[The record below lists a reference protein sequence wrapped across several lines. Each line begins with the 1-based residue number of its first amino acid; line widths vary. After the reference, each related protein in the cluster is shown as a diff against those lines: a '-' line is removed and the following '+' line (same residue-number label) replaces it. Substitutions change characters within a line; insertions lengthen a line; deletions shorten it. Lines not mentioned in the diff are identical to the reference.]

1 MLDKTIR
8 AEVLQYINNH
18 HLTQSQFSERANINA
33 GSFSRLLNQ
42 NKPFSMNQLD
52 GITRAMGMQEDH
64 FYTRFVGECFTLTA
78 PDWRRLRP
86 FIIRCAEVKRLDCIQ
101 LILSNLLDN
110 TAYGTL
116 IFDVAEELFHNRY
129 NEAAALLYEGVG
141 VIEKYQHSE
150 RLALCRYR
158 LFLISL
164 SNDLNQNLKAAVLF
178 EPYANRL
185 VESDQLEAIKHLAHI
200 YISLNE
206 WHKVY
211 ELSEEMFRLA
221 SIQYELSLHTKRKD
235 SEDKQPVRPYY
246 FYMLY
251 ARLLQTAVYEQYED
265 YQKALEYTLM
275 YTDADQWIQDSSDEA
290 TTIIKQF
297 NEFSKANQYLY
308 QLLAGNLDILPDY
321 IEHIASH
328 PEEIFS
334 GICHIVKTANK
345 FDINIDAIL
354 DRFQE
359 HIPYRTYNS
368 AFGEYNKP
376 IKAEE
381 YASFLTNLGM
391 YQIQR
396 DRAKG
401 IDLLLEG
408 LEFAGSIGSVH
419 NMIRSLTL
427 FNQYRGW
434 ANSEQLQMFNNL
446 NNEVYRSYEKIPL
459 VPFSS

>member
-1 MLDKTIR
+1 MDQLEVVCMLDKTIR

-18 HLTQSQFSERANINA
+18 HLTQSQFSERANINS

-52 GITRAMGMQEDH
+52 SITRAMGMQEDH

-86 FIIRCAEVKRLDCIQ
+86 FIIRCAEVKRLDCIR

-116 IFDVAEELFHNRY
+116 IFDVAEELFHNQY

-158 LFLISL
+158 LFLLSL
-164 SNDLNQNLKAAVLF
+164 SDNLTQNLRAAILF

-185 VESDQLEAIKHLAHI
+185 VEADQLEALKHLAHV
-200 YISLNE
+200 YVSLSK
-206 WHKVY
+206 WHKVD

-221 SIQYELSLHTKRKD
+221 SIQYKLSLHTNRKD

-321 IEHIASH
+321 IEHIASL
-328 PEEIFS
+328 PDEITHALCN
-334 GICHIVKTANK
+334 IIKIANK

-359 HIPYRTYNS
+359 HIPYRTYRS
-368 AFGEYNKP
+368 SFGEYNKP

-381 YASFLTNLGM
+381 YVSFLINLGK
-391 YQIQR
+391 YQLQR
-396 DRAKG
+396 KRTQG
-401 IDLLLEG
+401 IDILLEG
-408 LEFAGSIGSVH
+408 LELAGNIASDS
-419 NMIRSLTL
+419 NTIRCLTI
-427 FNQYRGW
+427 FNQHRNW
-434 ANSEQLQMFNNL
+434 EDEEKQNKFNSL
-446 NNEVYRSYEKIPL
+446 NNKMKLSL
-459 VPFSS
+459 